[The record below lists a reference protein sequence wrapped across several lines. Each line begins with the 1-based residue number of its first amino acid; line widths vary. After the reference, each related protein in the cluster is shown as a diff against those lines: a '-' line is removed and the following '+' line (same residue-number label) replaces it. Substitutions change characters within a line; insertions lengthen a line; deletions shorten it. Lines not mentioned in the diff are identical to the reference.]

1 MYKSISL
8 VKGLGYPSFTW
19 IVIVQVANV
28 TAIQGHV
35 TDIGRGKFRIKIID
49 RFIGFH
55 DRLERGRNLFT

>member
-1 MYKSISL
+1 L

-35 TDIGRGKFRIKIID
+35 TDIG
-49 RFIGFH
+49 
-55 DRLERGRNLFT
+55 